1 MPLRSVNAALP
12 DSNTSF
18 GVFAAKDEECAAVR
32 PAIEPRAK
40 CPAVGPEVYTRKT
53 EGGLRCAPQPPAC
66 CEAARRAEKASAWI
80 KNRIRGNALLRWFD
94 PFSQPVVRASGG
106 FLAVACCASAF
117 NLPAKRTHPCQM
129 QSRQLASRSIR
140 EDDSGHV
147 DRRRKFKEWRD
158 FI

>member
-1 MPLRSVNAALP
+1 MPLKAGIAALH
-12 DSNTSF
+12 DSSTSF

-80 KNRIRGNALLRWFD
+80 KNRIRGNLLLRWFD
-94 PFSQPVVRASGG
+94 PFSQPVVRSSGG
-106 FLAVACCASAF
+106 FFASACCVVLNMPARGTPAF
-117 NLPAKRTHPCQM
+117 H
-129 QSRQLASRSIR
+129 RQLESTAVQD
-140 EDDSGHV
+140 DDSDAG
-147 DRRRKFKEWRD
+147 RRGKFNEWRD